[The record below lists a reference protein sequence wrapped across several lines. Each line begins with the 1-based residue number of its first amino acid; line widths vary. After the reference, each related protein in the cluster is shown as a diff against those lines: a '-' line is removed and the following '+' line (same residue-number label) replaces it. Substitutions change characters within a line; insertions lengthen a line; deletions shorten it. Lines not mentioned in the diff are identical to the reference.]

1 MQFLIE
7 RDRLLEV
14 LTRLISIIDSKA
26 GVPVM
31 RNVFID
37 ACAAAVFFRS
47 TDGDAQLI
55 MPCPAEVKTQ
65 GQITVECKLLHEI
78 VRLCP
83 KGGQIGVTLGGASK
97 RRKPSGDD
105 ADRLRL
111 TSGKAEFSLVTLPPD
126 DWPAMAIAAGA
137 AAFRLECRQL
147 RALLEKTRF
156 AVSSDE
162 TRYYLGGI
170 YLHHLGEMLGAVA
183 TDGHRLA
190 LKTVPLPAGADD
202 MPAPRGMDENPGP
215 RAAGDG
221 LAAMRGIII
230 PKEAASVALKILPDS
245 EIECELAMSA
255 TLMRLRVGEVEL
267 ISKLI
272 DGTFPDYQR
281 VMPGLGVGRMIA
293 PREALA
299 KAVAR
304 VGVVLD
310 GREHGIAMHF
320 DAEMISLTAYSHS
333 NGHSAREQLGDCV
346 SDAGAIQIGVN
357 PRYLA
362 EALETMDGTQ
372 LAIVL
377 QDKPDA
383 PVLFEEVDGDGSLKM
398 VVMPMRMPVAGTMP
412 SDETKRKAA

>member
-7 RDRLLEV
+7 RDRLLDV
-14 LTRLISIIDSKA
+14 LTKLAGIIDGRSA
-26 GVPVM
+26 IPIMG
-31 RNVFID
+31 NVFVD
-37 ACAAAVFFRS
+37 VFASTVFFRS

-55 MPCPAEVKTQ
+55 MPCPAEVTTR

-111 TSGKAEFSLVTLPPD
+111 TSGKAEFSLRTLPPR
-126 DWPAMAIAAGA
+126 DWPVMAIALDA
-137 AAFRLECRQL
+137 AEFRLECRQL
-147 RALLEKTRF
+147 RSLFEKTRF

-162 TRYYLGGI
+162 TRYYLNGI
-170 YLHHLGEMLGAVA
+170 YLHHLGETLAAVA

-215 RAAGDG
+215 RAAADG
-221 LAAMRGIII
+221 LAAMRGVII
-230 PKEAASVALKILPDS
+230 PKDAASVALKILPDS
-245 EIECELAMSA
+245 EVECELAIS
-255 TLMRLRVGEVEL
+255 TSLMRLRVGEVEL

-281 VMPGLGVGRMIA
+281 VMPGPGVGRMIA

-299 KAVAR
+299 QAVSR

-310 GREHGIAMHF
+310 GRDHAIAMHF
-320 DAEMISLTAYSHS
+320 DAEMIWTCP
-333 NGHSAREQLGDCV
+333 GFVERCELG
-346 SDAGAIQIGVN
+346 SG
-357 PRYLA
+357 YL
-362 EALETMDGTQ
+362 
-372 LAIVL
+372 V
-377 QDKPDA
+377 
-383 PVLFEEVDGDGSLKM
+383 
-398 VVMPMRMPVAGTMP
+398 
-412 SDETKRKAA
+412 